1 MLFIIFSFFS
11 YQNLLVILPFKL
23 LDLFLFYDNFW
34 LDPDN
39 LIESG
44 KLGSGSGIELLR
56 HSNTLFGDRIPPQIW
71 TAHGCTRF
79 TITVLSLHNWLIDWG
94 KTFSFPGGAGRAC
107 WVDGADPVPRG
118 GEEPAD
124 GLAARPQPP
133 LSPHLWCEP
142 QSAHRPWHRLLVH
155 CLQILKVSVHL
166 TIYSIFNY
174 LRKIS
179 VAEPVRF
186 WPAPVFFSPAPAP
199 APIKSRLWTI
209 QKNFNNIRYRYLPTS
224 LLEKMHLFY

>member
-1 MLFIIFSFFS
+1 MTIFGWIRTIWSNPERF
-11 YQNLLVILPFKL
+11 
-23 LDLFLFYDNFW
+23 
-34 LDPDN
+34 
-39 LIESG
+39 
-44 KLGSGSGIELLR
+44 GS
-56 HSNTLFGDRIPPQIW
+56 DRIRNTAAQAQQHFIW
-71 TAHGCTRF
+71 GQDTTSNMNCTRLYSF
-79 TITVLSLHNWLIDWG
+79 YNYRLVPSWLIDWG
-94 KTFSFPGGAGRAC
+94 KNFSFPGGAGRAC

-124 GLAARPQPP
+124 GLAAHPQPP

-174 LRKIS
+174 FHKIS

-186 WPAPVFFSPAPAP
+186 
-199 APIKSRLWTI
+199 
-209 QKNFNNIRYRYLPTS
+209 
-224 LLEKMHLFY
+224 

>member
-44 KLGSGSGIELLR
+44 KLGSGSGILLLR

-79 TITVLSLHNWLIDWG
+79 TITVLSLHDWLIGG
-94 KTFSFPGGAGRAC
+94 KTFLSQVAPAGRVE
-107 WVDGADPVPRG
+107 WTG
-118 GEEPAD
+118 
-124 GLAARPQPP
+124 
-133 LSPHLWCEP
+133 
-142 QSAHRPWHRLLVH
+142 
-155 CLQILKVSVHL
+155 QILYHEAGKSQL
-166 TIYSIFNY
+166 T
-174 LRKIS
+174 
-179 VAEPVRF
+179 V
-186 WPAPVFFSPAPAP
+186 WPPAH
-199 APIKSRLWTI
+199 SRLSARTFDVSHNQLI
-209 QKNFNNIRYRYLPTS
+209 ALGIVCSFTAFRSSRLVSI
-224 LLEKMHLFY
+224 